1 MADDDV
7 EGTLDEAQLNQLVQH
22 LQMQEEAS
30 QESALE
36 SVESFNLWI
45 SSHPALRQMAIV
57 GSISE
62 IGPAILNFLR
72 ALLGLGP
79 KRGESKTSE
88 GD

>member
-7 EGTLDEAQLNQLVQH
+7 ESTLDQAQLNELVQH
-22 LQMQEEAS
+22 LKMQEEAS
-30 QESALE
+30 QEGALE

-45 SSHPALRQMAIV
+45 LDQPALRQMAIV
-57 GSISE
+57 ESISQ

-72 ALLGLGP
+72 TLLGLGP
-79 KRGESKTSE
+79 RGGASKASE

>member
-1 MADDDV
+1 MADDEV
-7 EGTLDEAQLNQLVQH
+7 ESMLDEAQLKELVQH

-36 SVESFNLWI
+36 SAESFNLWI
-45 SSHPALRQMAIV
+45 MAQPALRQMAIV
-57 GSISE
+57 ELISQ
-62 IGPAILNFLR
+62 IGPAVLNFLR

-79 KRGESKTSE
+79 RRGESKASE